1 MARHPLQPKVR
12 QPNRNYLGIGLV
24 DIFVSWRLHG
34 SLPVTFIRSL
44 RSSAES
50 NARQR
55 FRATEAQLDKAL
67 NGPLWLKEP
76 GVAKCVID
84 ALQRTASEL
93 NFFRL
98 HAYVVMPNHVH
109 ILLEPNVPLSRI
121 THRVKGTS
129 GRAANQI
136 LGREGKRFW
145 QDESFDHWVRN
156 GAELLRIKS
165 YIEQNPV
172 KAGLVKSPEAW
183 PWSSAAK

>member
-1 MARHPLQPKVR
+1 MTYYARDLPHWQPPGK
-12 QPNRNYLGIGLV
+12 
-24 DIFVSWRLHG
+24 DIFVSWRLYG

-44 RSSAES
+44 QSSTES
-50 NARQR
+50 SARQR

-76 GVAKCVID
+76 RVAKSVVD
-84 ALQRTASEL
+84 AIQRAATEL

-109 ILLEPNVPLSRI
+109 ILIGPDVPLSRI

-129 GRAANQI
+129 ARSANKI
-136 LGREGKRFW
+136 LGRDGQRFW

-156 GAELLRIKS
+156 GAEFIRIKS
-165 YIEQNPV
+165 YIEHNPV
-172 KAGLVKSPEAW
+172 KAGLVKFPEDW

>member
-1 MARHPLQPKVR
+1 MTYYARDLPHWQPPGK
-12 QPNRNYLGIGLV
+12 
-24 DIFVSWRLHG
+24 DIFVSWRLYG

-44 RSSAES
+44 QSSADNS
-50 NARQR
+50 ARQR

-76 GVAKCVID
+76 SVARCVTD
-84 ALQRTASEL
+84 AIQRAATGL
-93 NFFRL
+93 HFFRL

-109 ILLEPNVPLSRI
+109 ILIEPNVPLPRI

-129 GRAANQI
+129 TRAANQI
-136 LGREGKRFW
+136 LGRDGQRFW

-156 GAELLRIKS
+156 AAEFTRIKN

-172 KAGLVKSPEAW
+172 KAGLAKTASDW